1 MVDVQECVM
10 VESLQFD
17 ANADKDDVI
26 ADDDIGGLTGIFID
40 FDKFNGRWIGDFITV
55 IGPSVFMVIVEVGQ
69 IMGYFVVESLSE
81 WP

>member
-40 FDKFNGRWIGDFITV
+40 FDKFNGR
-55 IGPSVFMVIVEVGQ
+55 
-69 IMGYFVVESLSE
+69 
-81 WP
+81 

>member
-26 ADDDIGGLTGIFID
+26 ADDDIGEGPLSSWSSLRQ
-40 FDKFNGRWIGDFITV
+40 DKSWDTLLWNPYQNDHRV
-55 IGPSVFMVIVEVGQ
+55 NVANV
-69 IMGYFVVESLSE
+69 
-81 WP
+81 